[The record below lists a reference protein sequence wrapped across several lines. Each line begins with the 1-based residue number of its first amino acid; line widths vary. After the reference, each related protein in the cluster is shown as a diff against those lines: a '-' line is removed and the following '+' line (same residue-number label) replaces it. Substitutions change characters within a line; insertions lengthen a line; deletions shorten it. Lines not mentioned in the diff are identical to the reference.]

1 MLPSLGR
8 KYYTDPSVQQLLAQ
22 SSSIALLQ
30 PPPSWGLAS
39 TTPSDWVLQ
48 QQARGMQG
56 LPAASRNGRRSRAR
70 YRGAS
75 GEAASS
81 TVLVEKDDN
90 TTPARSMKK
99 MMTFEELDE
108 AQVLKNVMIKC
119 GKLQKNGARAIIASG
134 IAPADD
140 YSARKRRRWRI
151 LILGGVIVAVVSITW
166 ALMRIDDSI
175 SPSFSVPSQ
184 SNNTEGITNYTDAG
198 TNIIEAATSDIE
210 ASTNIIEASTM
221 NDVIS
226 SEGIHIEISQDE
238 MNLSLSEAPS
248 AKKECTGS
256 EDFVVNLTNAS
267 ITIESNLTP
276 DVLIEEVNRSEIPLE
291 STNVIIPR
299 EQIKQKKLKVALK
312 AIQAM
317 WGSAKVALRNDAE
330 IVAI

>member
-1 MLPSLGR
+1 
-8 KYYTDPSVQQLLAQ
+8 
-22 SSSIALLQ
+22 
-30 PPPSWGLAS
+30 
-39 TTPSDWVLQ
+39 
-48 QQARGMQG
+48 
-56 LPAASRNGRRSRAR
+56 
-70 YRGAS
+70 
-75 GEAASS
+75 
-81 TVLVEKDDN
+81 
-90 TTPARSMKK
+90 
-99 MMTFEELDE
+99 
-108 AQVLKNVMIKC
+108 
-119 GKLQKNGARAIIASG
+119 
-134 IAPADD
+134 
-140 YSARKRRRWRI
+140 
-151 LILGGVIVAVVSITW
+151 
-166 ALMRIDDSI
+166 
-175 SPSFSVPSQ
+175 
-184 SNNTEGITNYTDAG
+184 
-198 TNIIEAATSDIE
+198 
-210 ASTNIIEASTM
+210 M

-267 ITIESNLTP
+267 ITIESILTP

>member
-1 MLPSLGR
+1 
-8 KYYTDPSVQQLLAQ
+8 
-22 SSSIALLQ
+22 
-30 PPPSWGLAS
+30 
-39 TTPSDWVLQ
+39 
-48 QQARGMQG
+48 MQG

-81 TVLVEKDDN
+81 TVLVEKDDD
-90 TTPARSMKK
+90 TTPKARSMKN
-99 MMTFEELDE
+99 MMTYEELDE
-108 AQVLKNVMIKC
+108 AQVLKNVMINC

-184 SNNTEGITNYTDAG
+184 SNNTEGITNNTDAG
-198 TNIIEAATSDIE
+198 TNNIEASTNIIEAATSDIE
-210 ASTNIIEASTM
+210 TSTNIIEASTM

-226 SEGIHIEISQDE
+226 SEGIETSKDE
-238 MNLSLSEAPS
+238 MNLSLSEGPS
-248 AKKECTGS
+248 AKKDCTGS

-267 ITIESNLTP
+267 ISGESNLTP
-276 DVLIEEVNRSEIPLE
+276 DVPIEEVNRSEIPLE

-317 WGSAKVALRNDAE
+317 WGSAKVVALRNDSEKAIQAIWGSAKAVALRNDAEKAVQAMWSSAKVALRNDAE